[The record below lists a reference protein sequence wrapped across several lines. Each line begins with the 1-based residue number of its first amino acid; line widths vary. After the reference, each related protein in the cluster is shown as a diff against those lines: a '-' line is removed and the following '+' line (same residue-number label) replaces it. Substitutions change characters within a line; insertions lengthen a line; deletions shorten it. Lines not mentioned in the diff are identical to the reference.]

1 MFVAIKSDIVNDVSG
16 KLSSRVCANRIRY
29 FKAEHNIFQNPK
41 YMYFVPKPNEAL
53 ITGFFTTFISNI
65 SNVSAYPWLWK

>member
-29 FKAEHNIFQNPK
+29 FKAKRDIFSPK
-41 YMYFVPKPNEAL
+41 VTCILCLNLTRP
-53 ITGFFTTFISNI
+53 
-65 SNVSAYPWLWK
+65 

>member
-29 FKAEHNIFQNPK
+29 FKAEHNIFLTLSTCILCLNLTRP
-41 YMYFVPKPNEAL
+41 
-53 ITGFFTTFISNI
+53 
-65 SNVSAYPWLWK
+65 